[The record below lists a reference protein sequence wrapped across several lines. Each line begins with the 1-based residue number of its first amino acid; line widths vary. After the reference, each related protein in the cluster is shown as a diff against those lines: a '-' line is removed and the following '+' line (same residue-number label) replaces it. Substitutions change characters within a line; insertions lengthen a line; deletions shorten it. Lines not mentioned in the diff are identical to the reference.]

1 MNKNVLYTA
10 KYPVTYWQTE
20 GENLRI
26 YTFYSK
32 TQYFHVHI
40 DLKTTTKKTKTKNSY
55 QHSSGKDKGFGM
67 AKATDVLAPEAPE
80 GN

>member
-10 KYPVTYWQTE
+10 KYPVTYRQTE
-20 GENLRI
+20 GENLPI
-26 YTFYSK
+26 YTFYSN
-32 TQYFHVHI
+32 TVQYSHVHK
-40 DLKTTTKKTKTKNSY
+40 DLKKKTKNSY

-67 AKATDVLAPEAPE
+67 AKTTDVLDLEAPE

>member
-20 GENLRI
+20 GENLPI
-26 YTFYSK
+26 YTFYANAV
-32 TQYFHVHI
+32 QYFHVHI
-40 DLKTTTKKTKTKNSY
+40 DLKKKKKTKNNY

-67 AKATDVLAPEAPE
+67 AKATDVLALESPE